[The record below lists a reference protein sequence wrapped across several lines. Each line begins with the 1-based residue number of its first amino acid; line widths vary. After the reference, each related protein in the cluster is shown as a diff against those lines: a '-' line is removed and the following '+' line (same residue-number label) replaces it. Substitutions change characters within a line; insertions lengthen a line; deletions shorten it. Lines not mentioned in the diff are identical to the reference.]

1 MPIFQA
7 DLDNH
12 EPIPEPIELPPID
25 VPASGLRRLS
35 EESIR
40 TELCEGPVPDSPPR
54 SKISEGIEG
63 AENAISDRASLIE
76 RLKRAQSPPIWVP
89 NRHLESVIQYQT
101 PDTDRKHLQTPTEP
115 STLLAP
121 AQITPEKTD
130 SHSDF
135 DHRLHDGLG
144 IERPRSALHSGNF
157 TEEEAVAK
165 DRAIPAGRAHH
176 GRYPVPAE
184 TPWIATSPPRH
195 YTPFQHDKGVPF
207 PASAESFRS
216 TNSPLSSSFSSSF
229 VYKPPTS
236 PLVQAQSSEEHD
248 VSLSGDPFSF
258 AGYVGTTRC
267 TPNSTASSPW
277 MFPSPRYSL
286 PQRVP
291 SYRREAFPY
300 QAHQPRRSL
309 TSTPSFMQPG
319 ASPPTPALLR
329 PRRSSVAAEASPL
342 QHASMV
348 GSYEESILR
357 GRMST
362 TPSKP
367 LDFVAQIGVLGKG
380 KCKSSLKCP
389 PHVSLSFPAVYYSYS
404 STSHGRSNLDD
415 GPSPYV
421 GQIDLENG
429 LSNPDDEHRAK
440 KKAQSRYAERRP
452 AEDMMDIGLENQPS
466 EHISRRNS
474 RAVRRSGS
482 GSAKAPPGGSYRIP
496 EKGQIQII
504 IKNPNKTAVKLF
516 LIPYDLTGME
526 PGTKTFVR
534 QRSYSAGP
542 IIDNAPAS
550 TEANPDDRPI
560 LRYLAHLHIC
570 CPAKGR
576 YYLYKS
582 IRIVFANRVPDG
594 KERLRNET
602 TWPEPRYTPYKPVR
616 VMHPPLHTQPGPAAA
631 LATDKALRRRSVGF
645 SSGPSHNFD
654 MMDSVFRSNDSPSGG
669 SAGGNTLPVDPIPFC
684 LPGHVRTSSDVSNST
699 NTTAALGNDSQYS
712 DEFQVSRPSTKDS
725 NSARPAGPALYEKL
739 NKGEP
744 GYGGNAFALN
754 RSGSL
759 GGAEGLLSQRLRSL
773 GVKQPSPPETPG
785 QGDISP

>member
-12 EPIPEPIELPPID
+12 EPEPEPESIEPSPIN
-25 VPASGLRRLS
+25 VPSSGLRRLS

-40 TELCEGPVPDSPPR
+40 TELCEGPVPDSPLR
-54 SKISEGIEG
+54 SKTPQEVEG
-63 AENAISDRASLIE
+63 AENAISDRATLIE
-76 RLKRAQSPPIWVP
+76 RLKRAQSPPIWIP
-89 NRHLESVIQYQT
+89 NQHLESVIHHQTSDIEQKHPQT
-101 PDTDRKHLQTPTEP
+101 PAEP
-115 STLLAP
+115 SMLLAP
-121 AQITPEKTD
+121 AQITPEKND
-130 SHSDF
+130 SQSDF
-135 DHRLHDGLG
+135 DNRLRDGLN

-157 TEEEAVAK
+157 SEEAAAK
-165 DRAIPAGRAHH
+165 DRTTPAARAHN

-207 PASAESFRS
+207 PASAGSFRS
-216 TNSPLSSSFSSSF
+216 TNSPLSSSLSSSF

-248 VSLSGDPFSF
+248 MSLPRDPFSF
-258 AGYVGTTRC
+258 IGYVGTSHYM
-267 TPNSTASSPW
+267 PQSTASSPW
-277 MFPSPRYSL
+277 MSASPKYTL
-286 PQRVP
+286 PQRVS

-404 STSHGRSNLDD
+404 NTSHGRSNAHD

-440 KKAQSRYAERRP
+440 KKAQSRAERRP
-452 AEDMMDIGLENQPS
+452 TEDTMDVSLENQAP
-466 EHISRRNS
+466 EHISRQNS
-474 RAVRRSGS
+474 RASRRSGS
-482 GSAKAPPGGSYRIP
+482 GYAKAPPGGSYRLP

-542 IIDNAPAS
+542 IIDNAPA
-550 TEANPDDRPI
+550 TAEANTDGRPI

-594 KERLRNET
+594 KEKLRNET
-602 TWPEPRYTPYKPVR
+602 TWPEPRYTPYKPIR
-616 VMHPPLHTQPGPAAA
+616 VMHPPLPTQSGPAAM
-631 LATDKALRRRSVGF
+631 LAVDKASRRRSVGF
-645 SSGPSHNFD
+645 FQGSSHNLEI
-654 MMDSVFRSNDSPSGG
+654 MDNMFRVNDSPSRG
-669 SAGGNTLPVDPIPFC
+669 SAGGNTLPVNPIPFYISA
-684 LPGHVRTSSDVSNST
+684 HARTSSDISNST
-699 NTTAALGNDSQYS
+699 NTTAALGNDSRYS
-712 DEFQVSRPSTKDS
+712 GESPASRPSTKDS
-725 NSARPAGPALYEKL
+725 NNNQSVGPTLYEKL

-773 GVKQPSPPETPG
+773 GVKQPTPPETPRRDG
-785 QGDISP
+785 MSP

>member
-12 EPIPEPIELPPID
+12 EPVEPQPPLN
-25 VPASGLRRLS
+25 VTSPSLRRLS

-40 TELCEGPVPDSPPR
+40 TELCEGPLLDSPPQSNSPDR
-54 SKISEGIEG
+54 IDG

-76 RLKRAQSPPIWVP
+76 RLKRAQSPNWIP
-89 NRHLESVIQYQT
+89 NRHLDSIIQHHAPASEIRRPQSPSES
-101 PDTDRKHLQTPTEP
+101 
-115 STLLAP
+115 SALLAP
-121 AQITPEKTD
+121 AQITPEKND
-130 SHSDF
+130 PHSEF
-135 DHRLHDGLG
+135 DKRLRDGLN

-157 TEEEAVAK
+157 TEEEEVAK
-165 DRAIPAGRAHH
+165 DRPALVS
-176 GRYPVPAE
+176 RYPVPAE

-207 PASAESFRS
+207 AGGAESFQS
-216 TNSPLSSSFSSSF
+216 TVSPLSSSLSSSF

-248 VSLSGDPFSF
+248 MSMPRDAF
-258 AGYVGTTRC
+258 AFTGYAGASRY
-267 TPNSTASSPW
+267 TPTSTSTPW
-277 MFPSPRYSL
+277 MSPSSRYSL

-309 TSTPSFMQPG
+309 TSAPSFMQTG
-319 ASPPTPALLR
+319 ASPPTPATLR
-329 PRRSSVAAEASPL
+329 PRRSSLVADSSPL

-389 PHVSLSFPAVYYSYS
+389 PHVTLSFPAVYYSYS
-404 STSHGRSNLDD
+404 STSHGRSNSHD

-429 LSNPDDEHRAK
+429 LPNPDDEHRSK
-440 KKAQSRYAERRP
+440 KKAQSRYTEKRP
-452 AEDMMDIGLENQPS
+452 SEDMMDIGLDGQGSEN
-466 EHISRRNS
+466 ISRRNS
-474 RAVRRSGS
+474 RASRRSGS

-516 LIPYDLTGME
+516 LVPYDLTGME

-534 QRSYSAGP
+534 QRSSSAGP
-542 IIDNAPAS
+542 IIDNAPATSEAS
-550 TEANPDDRPI
+550 TDDRPI

-576 YYLYKS
+576 FYLYKS

-594 KERLRNET
+594 KEKLRNET
-602 TWPEPRYTPYKPVR
+602 TWPEPRYTTYKPIR
-616 VMHPPLHTQPGPAAA
+616 AMHPPLLAQSGPAVMLAA
-631 LATDKALRRRSVGF
+631 EKASRRRSVGF
-645 SSGPSHNFD
+645 YPGPSSQKLD
-654 MMDSVFRSNDSPSGG
+654 VMGSMFRVHDSPSGG
-669 SAGGNTLPVDPIPFC
+669 SAAGNTLPVDPIPFY
-684 LPGHVRTSSDVSNST
+684 LSGRARTSSDVSNST
-699 NTTAALGNDSQYS
+699 NTTTALGNNMRSPDSSQA
-712 DEFQVSRPSTKDS
+712 SRPSTKDS
-725 NSARPAGPALYEKL
+725 TSSLAQGPALYEKL
-739 NKGEP
+739 SKGEP

-773 GVKQPSPPETPG
+773 GVKQPSPPDTASRENM
-785 QGDISP
+785 SP

>member
-12 EPIPEPIELPPID
+12 EPVEPSPID
-25 VPASGLRRLS
+25 VVSSSLRRLS

-40 TELCEGPVPDSPPR
+40 TELCEGPIPDSPPH
-54 SKISEGIEG
+54 SNNPETFDG
-63 AENAISDRASLIE
+63 AETAISDRASLIE
-76 RLKRAQSPPIWVP
+76 RLKRAQSPPWIS
-89 NRHLESVIQYQT
+89 NRQLDAIIHHSPSEAKRPQSPSQ
-101 PDTDRKHLQTPTEP
+101 P

-121 AQITPEKTD
+121 AQITPEKND
-130 SHSDF
+130 PHAD
-135 DHRLHDGLG
+135 RLRDGLN

-165 DRAIPAGRAHH
+165 NRPTIAA
-176 GRYPVPAE
+176 RYPVPAE
-184 TPWIATSPPRH
+184 TPWIATSPPRN

-207 PASAESFRS
+207 TGNAESFQS
-216 TNSPLSSSFSSSF
+216 TASPLSSSLSSSF

-248 VSLSGDPFSF
+248 MSMSRDAFGFT
-258 AGYVGTTRC
+258 GYVGVSRY
-267 TPNSTASSPW
+267 TPNTIAPTPW
-277 MFPSPRYSL
+277 MSPSPRYSL

-319 ASPPTPALLR
+319 ASPPNPALFR
-329 PRRSSVAAEASPL
+329 PRRSSLVAESSPL

-389 PHVSLSFPAVYYSYS
+389 PHVTLSFPAVYYSYS
-404 STSHGRSNLDD
+404 STSHGRSNSHD

-429 LSNPDDEHRAK
+429 LPNPDDEHRSK
-440 KKAQSRYAERRP
+440 KKAQSRHAERKP
-452 AEDMMDIGLENQPS
+452 SEDVMDISLDNQSSEN
-466 EHISRRNS
+466 ISRRNS
-474 RAVRRSGS
+474 RASRRSGT

-516 LIPYDLTGME
+516 LVPYDLTGME

-542 IIDNAPAS
+542 IIDNS
-550 TEANPDDRPI
+550 VTSFEANADERPI

-594 KERLRNET
+594 KEKLRNET
-602 TWPEPRYTPYKPVR
+602 TWPEPRYTPYKPIR
-616 VMHPPLHTQPGPAAA
+616 VMHPTLPMHSSPAAMLTA
-631 LATDKALRRRSVGF
+631 DKALRRRSVGF
-645 SSGPSHNFD
+645 YPGPSSQAFD
-654 MMDSVFRSNDSPSGG
+654 AMDNMFRVDNSPSGC
-669 SAGGNTLPVDPIPFC
+669 SAAGNTLPLDPIPFY
-684 LPGHVRTSSDVSNST
+684 LSGRARTSSDVSDST
-699 NTTAALGNDSQYS
+699 NTTAALGSNIRSPGSSQA
-712 DEFQVSRPSTKDS
+712 SRPSTKDS
-725 NSARPAGPALYEKL
+725 AGGPAPALYEKL

-754 RSGSL
+754 RTGSL

-773 GVKQPSPPETPG
+773 GVKQPSPSDTTGCE
-785 QGDISP
+785 DVSP